1 MNQSPT
7 RLNHILVSLESTS
20 LVEYSRVPIA
30 FEVDEVLDVGPGPD
44 GSGYALSSRAL
55 ATPYAKD
62 YDAIGRESPLH
73 WAERFDISNW
83 GFFAAFSAG
92 KRVGGAAIARDTPS
106 LDLLEGR
113 SDLAVLWDIRVA
125 PAARRTGVGSVLF
138 GAAAAWASSRGCR
151 ELKVETQNINPAACR
166 FYARMGC
173 ELRTV
178 RRAAYPEFPDE
189 IQLLWWKQLAERV
202 AGEAPHA

>member
-1 MNQSPT
+1 MNLVRV
-7 RLNHILVSLESTS
+7 RLAPIA

-30 FEVDEVLDVGPGPD
+30 FQVDEVLDVGSGPD
-44 GSGYALSSRAL
+44 GSGYALSSRRL
-55 ATPYAKD
+55 AAPYVKD
-62 YDAIGRESPLH
+62 YDAIGREGPTH
-73 WAERFDISNW
+73 WGERFDISNW

-92 KRVGGAAIARDTPS
+92 KRVGGAAVARDTPS

-125 PAARRTGVGSVLF
+125 PAARRTGVGSALF
-138 GAAAAWASSRGCR
+138 SAVEAWASGRGCR

-173 ELRTV
+173 DLRAV
-178 RRAAYPEFPDE
+178 HHAAYPEFLDE
-189 IQLLWWKQLAERV
+189 IKLKHQISHRGRCGVPPVWLTPVSE
-202 AGEAPHA
+202 